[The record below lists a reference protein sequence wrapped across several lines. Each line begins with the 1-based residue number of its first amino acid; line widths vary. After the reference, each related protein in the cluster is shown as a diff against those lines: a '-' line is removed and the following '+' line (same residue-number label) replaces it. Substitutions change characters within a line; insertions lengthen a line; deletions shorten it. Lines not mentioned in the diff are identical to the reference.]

1 MYTTSTDAP
10 FSSIHELPPEILT
23 QVFLYSSTTYSYTDS
38 LPLCLICKSWLP
50 SAQAALY
57 QSIIL
62 FDDNVEGFSRTIEEN
77 KPLARLMKQLTFSD
91 GVQSSRVI
99 FVTRIFQALIHYQ
112 TVVSFHL
119 PAGILPHTEHY
130 TAIVKLLPSLHS
142 LRHLTI
148 DVNVFPS
155 MCAVK
160 GLISSF
166 SHLLTLEVHDQLCGD
181 FSAQWYSVEISEAP
195 LDFPNTIRSLELS
208 IPGAETLDAFL
219 RWIQPNDPN
228 TCLPIQRFR
237 VDISHNYDASSLGS
251 LVRSFSTNLK
261 SLTLV
266 YSWPSGLSTIN
277 LSKNINLH
285 SFTLQITVFRHDA
298 DRLRQHLSSTLE
310 TLSSPS
316 LRTIEVKLS
325 LIGHNSPQY
334 DFLDW
339 GLLDKAAGNACI
351 RVFVACDE
359 RGSISH
365 SQVFILLSSSSEQR
379 CPLIHP
385 GGLKIRLKARY
396 GFVLSR
402 CNREIHNQPGDLQL
416 PFEIVHLI
424 VTHYAH
430 SLDDRRPIRHLLL
443 VSHEFHSLYIHLLY
457 ESLYLT
463 DRKQPESSQY
473 LQFTAFSPHQ
483 LPNLHT
489 ALSANSGFAN
499 LIHTVFFDFYPKEHL
514 THSQWATVKLIFP
527 YLTNLT
533 RLSMP
538 PPMGIPWNLLASLQ
552 KETHL
557 THFASGSF
565 ELRASLVPLLRNQ
578 PSLQYLSFPIHADDW
593 SIFSYPCPTWT
604 HLHTV
609 HCSQDAFSQI
619 HVAQLPSLRH
629 VVVIGLDA
637 FWRIPDEELLHP
649 LRTLQV
655 NCEKNNNFFVL
666 MRSLRK
672 VEYIFTGNGHI
683 RSIEECPLPALLEIP
698 SPDLKY
704 ICLRTT
710 QSHREYTSTIHEHL
724 FNAHTSLVVIDI
736 HLSGH
741 ETAFIVDRHIKFAR
755 ESKGGFEGGVEVA
768 VMKGFRVPKPHVFK
782 SWWEV
787 SEIQG
792 DVEDVCHDVI
802 AYCER
807 HPDIEYL
814 DY

>member
-155 MCAVK
+155 MCGVK
-160 GLISSF
+160 GLITSF

-219 RWIQPNDPN
+219 RWIQPNNPN

-251 LVRSFSTNLK
+251 LVRSFSTNLT

-339 GLLDKAAGNACI
+339 GLLDKAAGNANI
-351 RVFVACDE
+351 RVCVACDE
-359 RGSISH
+359 RG
-365 SQVFILLSSSSEQR
+365 E
-379 CPLIHP
+379 
-385 GGLKIRLKARY
+385 LKIRPKDRY
-396 GFVLSR
+396 RFVLSLYSKR
-402 CNREIHNQPGDLQL
+402 QIHNQPGDLQL
-416 PFEIVHLI
+416 LFEIVHLI
-424 VTHYAH
+424 VTHHAH
-430 SLDDRRPIRHLLL
+430 SLDDRRAIRHLLL
-443 VSHEFHSLYIHLLY
+443 VSNEFHSLYISLLY

-483 LPNLHT
+483 LPNIQI
-489 ALSANSGFAN
+489 ALSTNSDLAN
-499 LIHTVFFDFYPKEHL
+499 LIQTVSCDFYPKEHI
-514 THSQWATVKLIFP
+514 THSQWATVKLILP
-527 YLTNLT
+527 YLTNL
-533 RLSMP
+533 RQLSIP
-538 PPMGIPWNLLASLQ
+538 PPMGIPMNLLASLP
-552 KETHL
+552 KDTHL
-557 THFASGSF
+557 THFVSGSF
-565 ELRASLVPLLRNQ
+565 QLRASLIPFLRSQ

-609 HCSQDAFSQI
+609 HCSRDAFSQI
-619 HVAQLPSLRH
+619 HAAQLPSLRH

-637 FWRIPDEELLHP
+637 LVRIPDDEVLHS

-655 NCEKNNNFFVL
+655 NCEKNNNLSVV
-666 MRSLRK
+666 MRNLRQ
-672 VEYIFTGNGHI
+672 VQYIFTGNGHI
-683 RSIEECPLPALLEIP
+683 KSIEECPLPSLLEVP

-710 QSHREYTSTIHEHL
+710 QSHTEYTSSIHKHL
-724 FNAHTSLVVIDI
+724 FNAHTSLVVVDI

-741 ETAFIVDRHIKFAR
+741 ETAFIVDRYIRFAR
-755 ESKGGFEGGVEVA
+755 RSEAGLEGGVGIA
-768 VMKGFRVPKPHVFK
+768 VLKGFRVPKPHVFK
-782 SWWEV
+782 SWWEF

-792 DVEDVCHDVI
+792 DVEDVCANAI
-802 AYCER
+802 EYCKRYENV
-807 HPDIEYL
+807 EYL
-814 DY
+814 DC